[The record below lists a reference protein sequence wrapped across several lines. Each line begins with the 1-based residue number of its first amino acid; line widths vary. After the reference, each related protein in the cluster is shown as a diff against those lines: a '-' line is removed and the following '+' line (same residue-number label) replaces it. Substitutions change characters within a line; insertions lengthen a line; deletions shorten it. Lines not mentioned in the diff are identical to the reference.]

1 LLHNFTL
8 RALQIWRQ
16 VLVQVATSLRRKNH
30 KMALGT
36 NKVI

>member
-1 LLHNFTL
+1 LLRNFTL

-16 VLVQVATSLRRKNH
+16 VLVPVATSLRRKNH

-36 NKVI
+36 NSFI

>member
-8 RALQIWRQ
+8 HALQIWRQ
-16 VLVQVATSLRRKNH
+16 VLEPVATSLRRKNH